1 MSRIGREEQNLFV
14 ALSVIEKIKRSGGGG
29 CRFADSTFASEEK
42 VFR

>member
-1 MSRIGREEQNLFV
+1 
-14 ALSVIEKIKRSGGGG
+14 VIEKIKRGGGGG